1 MMKLKAT
8 NPLVLF
14 VGALAIGLA
23 GCADDVIITEPPPPP
38 PPPPPESAEISIVS
52 FVDPD
57 SGAELGQSDLSSISG
72 EFGVVINFDTG
83 GFEAAAL
90 DLLVDSDVVACQ
102 TFSGQGSVGVAGDVQ
117 TVQCIIDSAEGVGA
131 CAGTT
136 LTGRF
141 ENGSHTIAAELTL
154 GDGSTV
160 RATSANSVFFSNDDE
175 IRIVS
180 NDIGPRVVGL
190 DERGW
195 WGGPRDL
202 SWYVCPVIFTDA
214 LEGDVCEITVVSS
227 NDHDN
232 GDPLAI
238 DGDHDSPKTSI
249 VLDEEP
255 FEVVAQYRDLPALL
269 EGVANP
275 DWADS
280 ESLNEDRVE
289 SEQDDGEEDLDPTK
303 VLACDGTDITSSF
316 DLNGTSRPI
325 DSSAPLCDDDPC
337 QVWIDDDWPITDD
350 DTDADFEL
358 ANALYSDGDFDLR
371 GDDGVAFEDGGVGF
385 VQGQTVLLNAWDI
398 DSFDGDLLDLTL
410 YLENVAGVD
419 DLAEDDACGFDET
432 TDQALGGDYPDAW
445 GQCTDGAGDD
455 GGVDAYVI
463 QIARVGDLL
472 GNELGDGTEDTQLED
487 EFVTELT
494 DNGTGL
500 GVVVSGQLGADFTG
514 PEIDPDELMPP
525 ADGGAVLELFVWN
538 PDLDFD
544 GVDDDTRGCGPLGDP
559 LDQDLCENLMF
570 EALDPDL
577 ASGDAGAG
585 VDDAECG
592 PATNPASTECI
603 DGDGDGELIT
613 VEIDDSPGD
622 DFNDQLMLVT
632 RAWDGV
638 ASTDPEDGMFAG
650 YICDE
655 EGVVGT
661 ACDGT
666 NDGTYTVT
674 HTVPDKAQ
682 HDNNVSEASYSF
694 IIDTNQPV
702 IGFGGI
708 TGLNSSNAAT
718 VEFVLDASVVDRN
731 GDGTAVTSAVVQVT
745 GISGGGDCSLGVFD
759 LVAEDEVLVTPEGGN
774 DAADD
779 TTVEADVTD
788 AVQTNGGDFSKL
800 FTAENL
806 GAGPVT
812 YCFTIIADDG
822 AARKNGDDDELEINA
837 VAGKDFTW
845 Q

>member
-1 MMKLKAT
+1 
-8 NPLVLF
+8 
-14 VGALAIGLA
+14 
-23 GCADDVIITEPPPPP
+23 
-38 PPPPPESAEISIVS
+38 
-52 FVDPD
+52 
-57 SGAELGQSDLSSISG
+57 
-72 EFGVVINFDTG
+72 
-83 GFEAAAL
+83 
-90 DLLVDSDVVACQ
+90 
-102 TFSGQGSVGVAGDVQ
+102 
-117 TVQCIIDSAEGVGA
+117 
-131 CAGTT
+131 
-136 LTGRF
+136 
-141 ENGSHTIAAELTL
+141 
-154 GDGSTV
+154 
-160 RATSANSVFFSNDDE
+160 
-175 IRIVS
+175 
-180 NDIGPRVVGL
+180 
-190 DERGW
+190 
-195 WGGPRDL
+195 
-202 SWYVCPVIFTDA
+202 
-214 LEGDVCEITVVSS
+214 
-227 NDHDN
+227 
-232 GDPLAI
+232 
-238 DGDHDSPKTSI
+238 
-249 VLDEEP
+249 
-255 FEVVAQYRDLPALL
+255 
-269 EGVANP
+269 
-275 DWADS
+275 
-280 ESLNEDRVE
+280 
-289 SEQDDGEEDLDPTK
+289 
-303 VLACDGTDITSSF
+303 
-316 DLNGTSRPI
+316 
-325 DSSAPLCDDDPC
+325 
-337 QVWIDDDWPITDD
+337 
-350 DTDADFEL
+350 
-358 ANALYSDGDFDLR
+358 
-371 GDDGVAFEDGGVGF
+371 

-622 DFNDQLMLVT
+622 DFNDQLMLVA
-632 RAWDGV
+632 RAWDGA

-655 EGVVGT
+655 PGDVGT

-682 HDNNVSEASYSF
+682 VDNNVSEASYSF